1 MWASHVVL
9 VEKIICLAKQET
21 QEIWVRSLG
30 WEDPMEEEM
39 ATNSSVLARRI
50 PWTEEPG
57 GLQFMV
63 LQRVGLNWSNL
74 ACMPTRRAV
83 STFPGS
89 FYSLRLVTDLLST
102 DKGVLFTQLA
112 YSPHSCH
119 VIPRRSHRASPS
131 LLHKSVSHNTVA
143 TERQFSTNAILSSV
157 SIFDLVIFTFY

>member
-9 VEKIICLAKQET
+9 VEKIICLPKQET

-30 WEDPMEEEM
+30 WEDPVEEEM
-39 ATNSSVLARRI
+39 ATNSSVLAWRI

-57 GLQFMV
+57 GLQSMG
-63 LQRVGLNWSNL
+63 LQRVGL
-74 ACMPTRRAV
+74 RAV
-83 STFPGS
+83 STFPS
-89 FYSLRLVTDLLST
+89 TFYGVRLVTDLLST
-102 DKGVLFTQLA
+102 DKGVLFTQLT

-157 SIFDLVIFTFY
+157 SIFDLAIFTFY